1 MVYLVDHPLW
11 DEDFVPDN
19 YSFETAPLHSLEAF
33 VSIHFVGTMHIHSFY
48 NLVASALEE
57 YALVDS
63 ALEDE
68 THRLSYGR
76 VIRILASLIAV
87 HPRSPISVFT
97 PTLFD
102 SILAEWGDDGTRSGC
117 IIQLAQVLDYA
128 FFSDLVDSGYAQ
140 RAVDAARHAALELKE
155 EAFVAAR
162 DEQTRR
168 DARGGDGAWAEVPF
182 SGTTHGH
189 EEKSRSAVEADRAN
203 TAAGTDQKEAEAKAK
218 QEVGAR
224 AQKEA
229 DGATRAA
236 ASKHRVIEEEQR
248 REAETQAQKEAE
260 AKAKK
265 EAEARAKKEADE
277 ETRATATKSRA
288 LKAKRRREAKAKAQ
302 KEPEAKAK
310 KEAESRA
317 TKEADAEPKVKQT
330 ASGEDQSGAGK
341 PKVKHTASEN
351 TPDKAKATVK
361 CATSGE
367 DKAVVTS
374 AVVARDHVDAHR
386 DREVQAGDCGTCE
399 CPSGTADAYGPGDGR
414 PGVGQVGV
422 RGHVDDHRDRVVKA
436 GDCGTCECLTG
447 TTYAYGPGDGGVAS
461 DEGKS
466 KVQRAGDQETTGK
479 PESTSSKDKP
489 KVTSAVPDK
498 GNLKGPHAV
507 SDAAV
512 VEAPSATSGADKSM
526 VTIAVSDARP
536 DTPKTGDQEST
547 GKAESKVPCAS
558 SKTTDNDPT
567 FHKGTV
573 AVMAPAKGYDLGSS
587 AALSA

>member
-341 PKVKHTASEN
+341 PKVKY
-351 TPDKAKATVK
+351 TV
-361 CATSGE
+361 SGIE
-367 DKAVVTS
+367 
-374 AVVARDHVDAHR
+374 
-386 DREVQAGDCGTCE
+386 
-399 CPSGTADAYGPGDGR
+399 P
-414 PGVGQVGV
+414 
-422 RGHVDDHRDRVVKA
+422 
-436 GDCGTCECLTG
+436 
-447 TTYAYGPGDGGVAS
+447 
-461 DEGKS
+461 
-466 KVQRAGDQETTGK
+466 
-479 PESTSSKDKP
+479 KDKP
-489 KVTSAVPDK
+489 KVKYTAS
-498 GNLKGPHAV
+498 GNEPKVKQTA
-507 SDAAV
+507 
-512 VEAPSATSGADKSM
+512 SGADQSGAGKPKGV
-526 VTIAVSDARP
+526 VTAS
-536 DTPKTGDQEST
+536 GNEST
-547 GKAESKVPCAS
+547 AKPKMDESKP
-558 SKTTDNDPT
+558 K
-567 FHKGTV
+567 
-573 AVMAPAKGYDLGSS
+573 VMHIA
-587 AALSA
+587 